1 MTAPEQTY
9 DVGILGWWYGKNY
22 GSILTYYGLNRA
34 IEELGF
40 RTLMV
45 HEALG
50 YNGYRVLWPD
60 NILSMDFAR
69 RVGYSYTQ
77 QVHFSELPALNARAR
92 TFVVG
97 SDQLWNPVIGR
108 VNDDLFLDFV
118 GPENRRV
125 AYATSFGNRGTA
137 KFKPDFVARH
147 SANLQKFSAIS
158 VREGYA
164 VNTAREV
171 FGVEATQV
179 VDPVYLLPTSAY
191 EALADM
197 ASVEV
202 SGDYLAVFYLDPNP
216 EKRNVALA
224 LAHRLG
230 LDRILVIPNPDG
242 GRAVTEELFA
252 DPRFEILEEDAPENF
267 LHAYRSA
274 SYVVTD
280 SFHGT
285 AFATIFGK
293 PFSSIYNTHRGVDRF
308 KNLLNWMGFGDS
320 RRLLETDTAETLAA
334 NPGLSLTLDYTQA
347 NARIAEGRARSL
359 AWLQAA
365 LTAESGATA
374 ALAPVVAPEAA
385 PGAASQET
393 GTEAPGFPPA
403 TGFGASNDAWQISAR
418 DGGHDLTVAPG
429 GAVRGNQ
436 VWCDLPAQPAPGSPC
451 RLVLDWVLRTNAPAV
466 NLHLRDPASGKFHVL
481 GPVLVEGRVNVARRD
496 SFDFIMPPGGFSQFM
511 LGAVHFTGPQA
522 GATITGLALE
532 AITPAEMKTPA
543 AKAVARPKG
552 PSHAELALKLALDDN
567 DRFVKAHAGAGKSVT
582 SARARLMFHAHAIEK
597 GLSRLDFRGGFGK
610 ISVPALAREMNAW
623 LGAGR
628 DPQDAFLA
636 TAASV
641 MQAYF
646 DRHRRINVDVSD
658 FRALFGAPA
667 LARIEAAAAAEGGVL
682 EAAADR
688 EPVPDVNPDARF
700 LDVVYGRRSI
710 RDFTAQPV
718 AEADIARAVQLAM
731 QAPSVCN
738 RQAGRVHVFSDPVR
752 IQAAIDIQGG
762 FGGYNTPPRLLLVTA
777 DLNAFLFA
785 SERNQA
791 FVDGGLFMMGLLLG
805 LQHVGLGGC
814 PLNTAM
820 NTEREMALRKLLDI
834 PDSEVFIS
842 FVAAGHYDPAIL
854 TPRSRRIGVEEVM
867 RRHDLP
873 ADPPATT
880 PAARQDEAV
889 K

>member
-34 IEELGF
+34 IETLGF
-40 RTLMV
+40 RPLMV

-60 NILSMDFAR
+60 DILSMEFAR
-69 RVGYSYTQ
+69 RAGYHYTS

-92 TFVVG
+92 TFIVG

-118 GPENRRV
+118 SPENRRV

-137 KFKPDFVARH
+137 KFKPDFVAKH
-147 SANLQKFSAIS
+147 SANLQQFNAIS

-164 VNTAREV
+164 VDTARDI
-171 FGVEATQV
+171 FGVVATQV
-179 VDPVYLLPTSAY
+179 VDPVFLLPTSAY
-191 EALADM
+191 DALADM
-197 ASVEV
+197 ASVEL
-202 SGDYLAVFYLDPNP
+202 SGDYLAVFFLDPNP
-216 EKRNVALA
+216 EKRDVAVALA
-224 LAHRLG
+224 ERLG
-230 LDRILVIPNPDG
+230 LARIVVIPNPDG
-242 GRAVTEELFA
+242 GRPLAEELFA
-252 DPRFEILEEDAPENF
+252 DPRFEILDEDAPENF
-267 LHAYRSA
+267 LHAYRAA

-308 KNLLNWMGFGDS
+308 KNLLNWLGFGDS

-334 NPGLSLTLDYTQA
+334 NPNLSLTLDYAKT
-347 NARIAEGRARSL
+347 NAQIAEGRARSL

-365 LTAESGATA
+365 LTTEQGTTA
-374 ALAPVVAPEAA
+374 ALPATA
-385 PGAASQET
+385 
-393 GTEAPGFPPA
+393 PA
-403 TGFGASNDAWQISAR
+403 TGSQEAGSPPGPFTASNDAWQITPR
-418 DGGHDLTVAPG
+418 GTGQDLTVAPE

-436 VWCDLPAQPAPGSPC
+436 VWCDLPPQPAPGSAC
-451 RLVLDWVLRTNAPAV
+451 RLTLDWTVRSTAPAL
-466 NLHLRDPASGKFHVL
+466 NLHLRNPQTGAFHVI
-481 GPVLVEGRVNVARRD
+481 GKVAVEDRVNVARRD
-496 SFDFIMPPGGFSQFM
+496 TVDFIMPPGGFSQFM
-511 LGAVHFTGPQA
+511 LGAVHFSGPGG
-522 GATITGLALE
+522 GAWITGLALDQISPTE
-532 AITPAEMKTPA
+532 MQKAPAK
-543 AKAVARPKG
+543 PK
-552 PSHAELALKLALDDN
+552 PPTHAELALKLALDDN
-567 DRFVKAHAGAGKSVT
+567 DRFVKAHAEAGRSVT
-582 SARARLMFHAHAIEK
+582 SARARIMFHAHAIEK

-610 ISVPALAREMNAW
+610 ISVPALAREMGAW
-623 LGAGR
+623 LQAGR
-628 DPQDAFLA
+628 DPQDAYFR
-636 TAASV
+636 TAAAV

-646 DRHRRINVDVSD
+646 ERHRQIDVDVSA
-658 FRALFGAPA
+658 FRALFAAPV
-667 LARIEAAAAAEGGVL
+667 LAQIEAAGTAEGGVL
-682 EAAADR
+682 AAAADR
-688 EPVPDVNPDARF
+688 EPVPEVNADNRF

-710 RDFTAQPV
+710 RDFTADPV
-718 AEADIARAVQLAM
+718 SDEDLRRAVQLAM
-731 QAPSVCN
+731 QSPSVCN
-738 RQAGRVHVFSDPVR
+738 RQAGRVHVFSDPLR

-820 NTEREMALRKLLDI
+820 NTQRETELRKLLDI
-834 PDSEVFIS
+834 PESEVFIS

-854 TPRSRRIGVEEVM
+854 TPRSRRVGVEQVM
-867 RRHDLP
+867 RLHDQ
-873 ADPPATT
+873 
-880 PAARQDEAV
+880 PAADTVPAFRQNEAV

>member
-1 MTAPEQTY
+1 MAAPEQTY

-34 IEELGF
+34 IKELGF
-40 RTLMV
+40 STLMV
-45 HEALG
+45 HEPLG

-60 NILSMDFAR
+60 NILSMEFAR
-69 RVGYSYTQ
+69 RVGYHYTQ
-77 QVHFSELPALNARAR
+77 QEHFSELPALNARAR

-97 SDQLWNPVIGR
+97 SDQLWNPLIGR

-118 GPENRRV
+118 DPENRRV
-125 AYATSFGNRGTA
+125 AYATSFGNRGTS
-137 KFKPDFVARH
+137 KFKPDFVGKH

-164 VNTAREV
+164 VDTAREV
-171 FGVEATQV
+171 FGVQATQV
-179 VDPVYLLPTSAY
+179 VDPVFLLPTSAY
-191 EALADM
+191 EALADK
-197 ASVEV
+197 ANVEL

-216 EKRNVALA
+216 EKRNVAKA
-224 LAHRLG
+224 LADRLG
-230 LDRILVIPNPDG
+230 LKRILVIPNPDG
-242 GRAVTEELFA
+242 GRPLAEELFA
-252 DPRFEILEEDAPENF
+252 DPRFEIIEEDAPENF

-293 PFSSIYNTHRGVDRF
+293 PFSSIYNTQRGVDRF
-308 KNLLNWMGFGDS
+308 KNLLDWLGFGDS
-320 RRLLETDTAETLAA
+320 RRLQESDTAETLAT
-334 NPGLSLTLDYTQA
+334 NSNLGLELDYSLA
-347 NARIAEGRARSL
+347 NARIAEGRTRSL

-365 LTAESGATA
+365 LTAGPGTTA
-374 ALAPVVAPEAA
+374 ALEPAPAP
-385 PGAASQET
+385 Q
-393 GTEAPGFPPA
+393 A
-403 TGFGASNDAWQISAR
+403 TGLKAAMAFATSNDAWQISAK
-418 DGGHDLTVAPG
+418 DAAHDLTVAPG

-436 VWCDLPAQPAPGSPC
+436 VWCDLPAQPAPGSTC
-451 RLVLDWVLRTNAPAV
+451 RLVLDWVLRTNARAV
-466 NLHLRDPASGKFHVL
+466 NLHLRNPASNKFHVL
-481 GPVLVEGRVNVARRD
+481 GPVAVEGRVNVSRRD
-496 SFDFIMPPGGFSQFM
+496 SIDFIMPPGGFSQFM

-532 AITPAEMKTPA
+532 EIKRTEMRKAPAK
-543 AKAVARPKG
+543 PK
-552 PSHAELALKLALDDN
+552 SASFNELALKLALDDN
-567 DRFVKAHAGAGKSVT
+567 DRFVKARAKDGHPIT

-623 LGAGR
+623 LNAGW
-628 DPQDAFLA
+628 DPHDTFFVTA
-636 TAASV
+636 TSV

-646 DRHRRINVDVSD
+646 ERHRQINVDVSD

-667 LARIEAAAAAEGGVL
+667 LAQIKAAGAAEGGVL

-688 EPVPDVNPDARF
+688 ETVPDVNPNNRF
-700 LDVVYGRRSI
+700 LNVVYGRRSI
-710 RDFTAQPV
+710 RDFTAKPV
-718 AEADIARAVQLAM
+718 GEADIARAVQLAM

-762 FGGYNTPPRLLLVTA
+762 FGGYKTPPRLLLVTA
-777 DLNAFLFA
+777 NLSAFLFA
-785 SERNQA
+785 TERNQA

-805 LQHVGLGGC
+805 LQHVGLGSC

-820 NTEREMALRKLLDI
+820 STEREMTLRKLLDI
-834 PDSEVFIS
+834 PDNEIFIS
-842 FVAAGHYDPAIL
+842 FVAAGHYDSKIL
-854 TPRSRRIGVEEVM
+854 TPRSRRIGVAEVM

-873 ADPPATT
+873 VDKHRDAT
-880 PAARQDEAV
+880 AARQDEAV

>member
-1 MTAPEQTY
+1 MTSPEQTF

-40 RTLMV
+40 STLMV

-60 NILSMDFAR
+60 SILSMEFAR
-69 RVGYSYTQ
+69 RVGYNYTQ

-92 TFVVG
+92 TFIVG

-118 GPENRRV
+118 SPENRRV
-125 AYATSFGNRGTA
+125 AYGTSFGNRGTS
-137 KFKPDFVARH
+137 KFKPDFVAKH

-158 VREGYA
+158 VREDYA
-164 VNTAREV
+164 VDTAREV
-171 FGVEATQV
+171 FGVQATQV

-197 ASVEV
+197 ASVEL

-216 EKRNVALA
+216 EKRDVALA
-224 LAHRLG
+224 LADRLG

-242 GRAVTEELFA
+242 GRPLAEELFA
-252 DPRFEILEEDAPENF
+252 DPRFEVLEEDAPENF

-320 RRLLETDTAETLAA
+320 RRLQETDTAETLAA
-334 NPGLSLTLDYTQA
+334 NPGLSLKLDYTEA

-359 AWLQAA
+359 EWLQAA
-365 LTAESGATA
+365 LTAEPGATA
-374 ALAPVVAPEAA
+374 ALAPAAVAAA
-385 PGAASQET
+385 PRMT
-393 GTEAPGFPPA
+393 GPKPA
-403 TGFGASNDAWQISAR
+403 TGFVASNDVWQISAS
-418 DGGHDLTVAPG
+418 DLGHDLRVAPG

-436 VWCDLPAQPAPGSPC
+436 VWCDLPAQFAPGNAC
-451 RLVLDWVLRTNAPAV
+451 RLVLDWELRTTASAV

-532 AITPAEMKTPA
+532 EITRAEMTKPA
-543 AKAVARPKG
+543 AKPADKPKG

-567 DRFVKAHAGAGKSVT
+567 DRFVKAHAEAGRSVT

-710 RDFTAQPV
+710 RDFTAEPV
-718 AEADIARAVQLAM
+718 AETDIARAVQLAM

-873 ADPPATT
+873 ADAS
-880 PAARQDEAV
+880 AARQDEAV

>member
-1 MTAPEQTY
+1 MNDPEQTY

-45 HEALG
+45 HEPLG

-60 NILSMDFAR
+60 DILSVEFAR
-69 RVGYSYTQ
+69 RVGYHYTTQ
-77 QVHFSELPALNARAR
+77 MHFSELPALNARAG
-92 TFVVG
+92 TFIVG
-97 SDQLWNPVIGR
+97 SDQLWNPLIGR

-118 GPENRRV
+118 SPENRRL
-125 AYATSFGNRGTA
+125 AYATSFGNRGTT
-137 KFKPDFVARH
+137 KFKPDFIQKH
-147 SANLQKFSAIS
+147 SANLQKFNAIS

-164 VNTAREV
+164 VDTAREV

-179 VDPVYLLPTSAY
+179 VDPVFLLPASAY
-191 EALADM
+191 DTLADKAGVDM
-197 ASVEV
+197 
-202 SGDYLAVFYLDPNP
+202 SGDYLAVFYLDPTP
-216 EKRNVALA
+216 EKRAVALA
-224 LAHRLG
+224 LADRLG
-230 LDRILVIPNPDG
+230 LQRIVVIPNPDG
-242 GRAVTEELFA
+242 GRPLSEELFA
-252 DPRFEILEEDAPENF
+252 DPRFEILAEDAPENF
-267 LHAYRSA
+267 LHAYRKS

-293 PFSSIYNTHRGVDRF
+293 PFSSIYNTHRGIDRF
-308 KNLLNWMGFGDS
+308 KNLLDWLGFGET
-320 RRLLETDTAETLAA
+320 RRLTENDTAETLAN
-334 NPGLSLTLDYTQA
+334 NPNIALTLDYTGA
-347 NARIAEGRARSL
+347 MARIAEGRARSRT
-359 AWLQAA
+359 WLQAA
-365 LTAESGATA
+365 LTSEAGTTA
-374 ALAPVVAPEAA
+374 AIAPPPQAA
-385 PGAASQET
+385 GAQRPGRFTASNAAWEITPGAE
-393 GTEAPGFPPA
+393 GE
-403 TGFGASNDAWQISAR
+403 
-418 DGGHDLTVAPG
+418 DLTVAPG

-436 VWCDLPAQPAPGSPC
+436 VWCDLPAHPAPGSAC
-451 RLVLDWVLRTNAPAV
+451 RLVLDWKLRTMAPAL
-466 NLHLRDPASGKFHVL
+466 NLHLRNPATGDFQVIGKVA
-481 GPVLVEGRVNVARRD
+481 VEGRVDQARRD
-496 SFDFIMPPGGFSQFM
+496 TVDFIMPSGEFSQLM
-511 LGAVHFTGPQA
+511 LGAVHFTGPRG
-522 GATITGLALE
+522 GALVTGLALE
-532 AITPAEMKTPA
+532 EIARSEMRKAPAKPKPA
-543 AKAVARPKG
+543 T
-552 PSHAELALKLALDDN
+552 HAEIALKLALDDN
-567 DRFVKAHAGAGKSVT
+567 DRFVKAHAQSGRAIT

-610 ISVPALAREMNAW
+610 ISVPALAREMNNW
-623 LGAGR
+623 LDAGR
-628 DPQDAFLA
+628 DRQDAFLR

-646 DRHRRINVDVSD
+646 DRHRRIDVDVSA
-658 FRALFGAPA
+658 FHALFGAPA
-667 LARIEAAAAAEGGVL
+667 LELIAQAGPAEGGVL
-682 EAAADR
+682 TAAAYR
-688 EPVPDVNPDARF
+688 EPVPDVNPDNRF

-710 RDFTAQPV
+710 RDFTAAPV
-718 AEADIARAVQLAM
+718 ADADLARAVQLAM

-738 RQAGRVHVFSDPVR
+738 RQAGRVHVFSDPFR

-820 NTEREMALRKLLDI
+820 NTERENALRKLLDI
-834 PDSEVFIS
+834 PESEVFIS

-854 TPRSRRIGVEEVM
+854 TPRSRRLDVEEVM
-867 RRHDLP
+867 RRHDRP
-873 ADPPATT
+873 APTGE
-880 PAARQDEAV
+880 AAAPSQTEAV